1 MSWHGSMEAVWV
13 DFYTQ
18 TKINKYQVRCHEEKF
33 APQHHRFTVGRKLSV
48 FICSNKHIKVQH
60 GKTSRHTVIPVL
72 FSGDLFG
79 WKMGE
84 KKKKPLWRWLLPT
97 WEAVIPKAIHKDR
110 FQYLS
115 NALRDKDCRF
125 WWQVLWSDKLTLKY
139 VNNLT
144 IVVCGSLQQRGHHA
158 SCEVQRWQDQAAW
171 VFCCSVQISA
181 PKRVWTGVCR
191 QGGLLIW
198 LSLKGNS
205 TKC

>member
-1 MSWHGSMEAVWV
+1 MSWRKICTSTSSVHRW
-13 DFYTQ
+13 TQ
-18 TKINKYQVRCHEEKF
+18 TLGVYLFKQTHESSAWKNQ
-33 APQHHRFTVGRKLSV
+33 PSHCYTRFVFRRSV
-48 FICSNKHIKVQH
+48 WMENG
-60 GKTSRHTVIPVL
+60 GK
-72 FSGDLFG
+72 
-79 WKMGE
+79 

-97 WEAVIPKAIHKDR
+97 WEAVIPKAVHKDR

-171 VFCCSVQISA
+171 VFCCLVQISA